1 MIFIRCSI
9 EQSAWCVRHAARE
22 GKIAMSSHSITLTDK
37 TFNQKVGPES
47 GIVLVDFWASW
58 CQPCLKVAPIL
69 DQIAADYA
77 GKVTVAKLNV
87 DDEEATARRFSIASI
102 PTIAIFQDGRLVN
115 RLVGVRPKQAYQAA
129 LDALLTPQATAASAA
144 ASAHKATHSVR
155 VYSTPTCP
163 WCSRVKAYLRDQH
176 IAFTDI
182 DVSRDARAAQDM
194 MRRSGQMGVP
204 QVDIDGQMVVGFDRK
219 RIDQLLGLKT
229 GIA

>member
-1 MIFIRCSI
+1 MSKSI
-9 EQSAWCVRHAARE
+9 A
-22 GKIAMSSHSITLTDK
+22 LTDA

-69 DQIAADYA
+69 EQIATEYA

-87 DDEEATARRFSIASI
+87 DEEEATARRFSIASI
-102 PTIAIFQDGRLVN
+102 PTIAVFQHGQLVN
-115 RLVGVRPKQAYQAA
+115 RLIGVRPKQAYQAA
-129 LDALLTPQATAASAA
+129 LDALLTPQAAATAPT
-144 ASAHKATHSVR
+144 SAHKAGHSVR

-163 WCSRVKAYLRDQH
+163 WCSRVKAYLQEQH
-176 IAFTDI
+176 ITFTDV
-182 DVSRDARAAQDM
+182 DVSRDARAAQEM